1 MQARASEDLVRLFTD
16 GCAALLKAPPKGFYG
31 PRRIGLTA
39 QLKPSVTTE
48 GKEERGP
55 RIGAPDQA
63 IEGFLKKHGATR
75 DALKEE
81 GQFWVLSKPG
91 RTLEAR
97 ALIARMKPDVV
108 VGFGGY
114 PTVPPV
120 LAASM
125 KGIPTILHE
134 ANAVMGRANRFLAKR
149 ATLIATGFPVPHPEW
164 PEKTVF
170 SGNPVRK
177 PVLLAAESEYH
188 APESDGVLN
197 LLVFGGSLGA
207 RVMSEVVP
215 AAMQRISPELRARL
229 AIVQQAR
236 EEDVNRVSRIY
247 DALRVKHEIAPFFS
261 DLPHRIA
268 HAHLVIARA
277 GAMTVTELS
286 VIGRPAILVPFPGSI
301 DQDQATNA
309 AVIVAAGGALAVPQ
323 SAFTPV
329 SLAEILERKMSN
341 PGRLAEMA
349 AKAKSIGI
357 ADAASRLAG
366 HVLSVLSK
374 RTSG

>member
-1 MQARASEDLVRLFTD
+1 MPEEKPLILLAAGGTGGHLFPAEALAIELVNR
-16 GCAALLKAPPKGFYG
+16 GCRAALVTDE
-31 PRRIGLTA
+31 RIASGDWAKRFPGEVYTLTA
-39 QLKPSVTTE
+39 GTVTGT
-48 GKEERGP
+48 GLVAKAMG
-55 RIGAPDQA
+55 
-63 IEGFLKKHGATR
+63 
-75 DALKEE
+75 
-81 GQFWVLSKPG
+81 VLRLAKG
-91 RTLEAR
+91 TLEAR
-97 ALIARMKPDVV
+97 ALIARLKPGVV

-170 SGNPVRK
+170 SGNPVRR
-177 PVLLAAESEYH
+177 PVLLAAQSEYH
-188 APESDGVLN
+188 APERDGVLN

-236 EEDVNRVSRIY
+236 EEDVNRVSRMY

-286 VIGRPAILVPFPGSI
+286 VIGRPAILVPLPGSL

-349 AKAKSIGI
+349 AKARSIGI

-374 RTSG
+374 RASG